1 MKPADPASKRESVWD
16 YPRPPRLELTGRLLR
31 VEFAGEI
38 IAQTRLA
45 YRVLETSHPPTY
57 YIPRADIQRHFL
69 SASNHRTF
77 CEFKGQAC
85 YWTLIVGERRS
96 ESAGWYYPNPT
107 ASFTPIRDCVAFYPS
122 RVDACYVDNQKVI
135 PQDGDFYG
143 GWITPDIIGPF
154 KGKAGT
160 TGW

>member
-1 MKPADPASKRESVWD
+1 VKPADPASKKESVWD
-16 YPRPPRLELTGRLLR
+16 YPRPPRLELTGRLLC

-57 YIPRADIQRHFL
+57 YIPPADIQRHFL

-77 CEFKGQAC
+77 CEFKGQAH
-85 YWTLIVGERRS
+85 YWTLIVGDRRS
-96 ESAGWYYPNPT
+96 ENAGWHYPNPT
-107 ASFTPIRDCVAFYPS
+107 ASFIPIRNYVAFYPS
-122 RVDACYVDNQKVI
+122 RVDACYVDNQKVT

-160 TGW
+160 AGW

>member
-1 MKPADPASKRESVWD
+1 VKPADTYSKKESVWD

-57 YIPRADIQRHFL
+57 YIPPADIQRHFL

-77 CEFKGQAC
+77 CEFKGQAY

-96 ESAGWYYPNPT
+96 ENAGWYYPNPT
-107 ASFTPIRDCVAFYPS
+107 ASFIPIRDYIAFYPS
-122 RVDACYVDNQKVI
+122 RVDACHVDNQKVT

-160 TGW
+160 AGW